1 MRESAGFLFADLVG
15 FTAFTEARGDE
26 AAADLAAAFCERVCE
41 LNRGHEAEDVKTL
54 GDACMIRAPVAADAV
69 HLALDIVTT
78 IGPESQ
84 LPRVRVGLDWGPA
97 VRRNGDWFGATVNR
111 ASRVVG
117 IAEEG
122 TALATE
128 RARAAAGAV
137 PGVEFAPRGDALLKG
152 IASPVS
158 VFELRPSSSRA
169 TIAAG

>member
-1 MRESAGFLFADLVG
+1 MSESAGFLFADLVG

-26 AAADLAAAFCERVCE
+26 AAADLAARFCDRVCE

-54 GDACMIRAPVAADAV
+54 GDACMIYVPVAAEAV

-78 IGPESQ
+78 IGPANQ

-97 VRRNGDWFGATVNR
+97 VRRDDDWFGATVNR

-117 IAEEG
+117 IAKEG

-137 PGVEFAPRGDALLKG
+137 PGVEFVPCGDASLKG
-152 IASPVS
+152 ISSPVR
-158 VFELRPSSSRA
+158 VFELRRA
-169 TIAAG
+169 PDRS